1 MDNSYYKGIANI
13 KNILKKS
20 LEDGKLDFDNAPEY
34 LLDDNTSIDS
44 EIVLADLFMA
54 IIYLNTKVEDLEKK
68 NRNLVREIS
77 ELRDETIIASTKT
90 LKNIQDIE
98 KAKSDIDHID
108 NHIVALEAN
117 LRVLRHTFTYG
128 NEISENDLPKLKT
141 CYLGGGDVG
150 KL

>member
-1 MDNSYYKGIANI
+1 MDNSYYKGIINI

-20 LEDGKLDFDNAPEY
+20 LKDDTLDFDNVPEY
-34 LLDDNTSIDS
+34 LLEDNTSIDS

-54 IIYLNTKVEDLEKK
+54 VVFLNTKVEDLEKK
-68 NRNLVREIS
+68 NRNLVKQIS
-77 ELRDETIIASTKT
+77 ELRDETITASTKT

-98 KAKSDIDHID
+98 KAKRDIDHID

-117 LRVLRHTFTYG
+117 LRVLRHTLTYE
-128 NEISENDLPKLKT
+128 NDISENDLPKLKT